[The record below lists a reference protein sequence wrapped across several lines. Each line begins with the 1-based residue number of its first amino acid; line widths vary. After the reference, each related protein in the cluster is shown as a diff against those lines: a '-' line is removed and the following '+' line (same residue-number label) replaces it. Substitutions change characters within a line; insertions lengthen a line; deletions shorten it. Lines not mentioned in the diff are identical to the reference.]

1 MQGKIGYNEGY
12 LLEVINYRE
21 MKMSQ
26 YEGIEKA
33 LREGCRLDVSHKEY
47 SPEDI
52 IAKISGPDTYKTARV
67 QNSSLEEALLDVS
80 FDYLKRVDI
89 SHIKWKEENPRCILS
104 RFERATYE
112 IYLEEKTLLKLKRR
126 TTCGRIF
133 DISPEMQLSA
143 RVVEESGLIEI
154 IVNNVESTDQYD
166 FSKRIE
172 VKGNDFNST
181 YTQLC
186 KAIND
191 PKNWKNL
198 SRRDTLKVRDK
209 NGKVRIRT
217 IEEEEEDR
225 GSLVSRCRI
234 QKNKFREY
242 EGIKARQVFITEGE
256 VYESLNWRF
265 NYTRRLGVNFEDL
278 SDEGTFIPSK
288 KFEPVCKDTD
298 LHLIQCGEE
307 AIPKNAFNDIWKN
320 GKNPEFEVS
329 TDTLCQVL
337 DSFNFDERNIQNTAF
352 TYFPYWVKL
361 AFDADY
367 FSFHTVRF
375 SIGVN
380 SPRFIMKRSI
390 IERAPSSLLGINF
403 YGSEVVYTEIMFP
416 GDESP
421 VIAKNAKIY
430 YNLYK
435 RRP

>member
-1 MQGKIGYNEGY
+1 
-12 LLEVINYRE
+12 
-21 MKMSQ
+21 MSQ

-47 SPEDI
+47 SQDI
-52 IAKISGPDTYKTARV
+52 TAKISGPDPYKKAGV
-67 QNSSLEEALLDVS
+67 QNSSLEQALLEVS
-80 FDYLKRVDI
+80 FNYLHRVDI
-89 SHIKWKEENPRCILS
+89 LDIKLKKENWKCILS
-104 RFERATYE
+104 RFERGTYE
-112 IYLEEKTLLKLKRR
+112 MYLEEEALLKRKRR

-143 RVVEESGLIEI
+143 RVVEESDLIEI

-172 VKGNDFNST
+172 VKGKDFNST

-191 PKNWKNL
+191 PENWKNL

-225 GSLVSRCRI
+225 GSLVSRSRI
-234 QKNKFREY
+234 PKNNFREY
-242 EGIKARQVFITEGE
+242 ERIKARQVFITKGE

-265 NYTRRLGVNFEDL
+265 NYTRRLGVNFKDL

-307 AIPKNAFNDIWKN
+307 TIPKNAFNDIWKN

-337 DSFNFDERNIQNTAF
+337 DSFNFDEGNIQNTAL

-380 SPRFIMKRSI
+380 SSRTIIKRSI
-390 IERAPSSLLGINF
+390 IERAPTSLLGIYF
-403 YGSEVVYTEIMFP
+403 YGSEVVYTKIIFP

-421 VIAKNAKIY
+421 IIAKNAKIY